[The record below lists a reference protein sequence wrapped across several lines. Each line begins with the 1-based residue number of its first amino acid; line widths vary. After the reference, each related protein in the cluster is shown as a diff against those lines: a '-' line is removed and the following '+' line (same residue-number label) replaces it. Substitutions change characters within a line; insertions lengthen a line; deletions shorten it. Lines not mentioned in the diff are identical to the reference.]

1 MIQNGDYLV
10 LNSRGFFLYNRVIVT
25 IVYNTKYLIGI
36 YKHTFQIL
44 HMFIRR
50 ILKMCVIN
58 CLILIFLIFSF
69 LAMPRGGEL
78 SSFKVPGVGNLLH
91 SCKKNTNPEGIA
103 WGGW

>member
-1 MIQNGDYLV
+1 MIAIHAGKSFHPPLIYCTVEFTDSKWRLPRAQFKRL
-10 LNSRGFFLYNRVIVT
+10 FLYNRVIVT

-58 CLILIFLIFSF
+58 CLIVNIDISYF
-69 LAMPRGGEL
+69 
-78 SSFKVPGVGNLLH
+78 
-91 SCKKNTNPEGIA
+91 
-103 WGGW
+103 

>member
-1 MIQNGDYLV
+1 M
-10 LNSRGFFLYNRVIVT
+10 VT

-50 ILKMCVIN
+50 ILKMMCVIN
-58 CLILIFLIFSF
+58 CLLIFLLIFSF

-91 SCKKNTNPEGIA
+91 SCKKNTYPGGIA
-103 WGGW
+103 RGGW

>member
-1 MIQNGDYLV
+1 M
-10 LNSRGFFLYNRVIVT
+10 NSTIYCIVEFTDSKWRLPRAQFKRLFLYNRVIVT

-58 CLILIFLIFSF
+58 CLILIFLIFS
-69 LAMPRGGEL
+69 LKIQKKIQIPRVL
-78 SSFKVPGVGNLLH
+78 PG
-91 SCKKNTNPEGIA
+91 
-103 WGGW
+103 GGW

>member
-1 MIQNGDYLV
+1 M

-44 HMFIRR
+44 YMFIRR
-50 ILKMCVIN
+50 ILKMC
-58 CLILIFLIFSF
+58 LIFLIFSF

-78 SSFKVPGVGNLLH
+78 SSFKVPCVGNLLH

-103 WGGW
+103 WGDGNRRN

>member
-1 MIQNGDYLV
+1 M

-36 YKHTFQIL
+36 YKRTFQIL

-58 CLILIFLIFSF
+58 CFILIFLIFSF

-91 SCKKNTNPEGIA
+91 SCKKNTNPGGIA
-103 WGGW
+103 RGGW